1 MVRVSDTLL
10 PANSSGV
17 PQQEIVNTS
26 LAVTGSFYPVTQPV
40 SASALPLPTGAAT
53 EASLS
58 SLDAKVTACDTG
70 AVVVSSGSI
79 NATCSGSVAVSGVSG
94 TVTVDGSGVTQPVS
108 GTFYQATQPVSIAAT
123 VQVAASSTIN
133 GTKGNLDLNSS
144 VVSGDTSTAV
154 DVGSY
159 TKNTIFINTTGN
171 DEIKIML
178 SYDGGTNYH
187 YYRGCYPM
195 NGDCVEVIND
205 VVCDRIQLQYTG
217 SATVTSTVVS
227 RA

>member
-1 MVRVSDTLL
+1 MVRISNSLL
-10 PANSSGV
+10 PANSAGI
-17 PQQEIVNTS
+17 PQNEITNS
-26 LAVTGSFYPVTQPV
+26 SIAVTGSFYPATQPV
-40 SASALPLPTGAAT
+40 SAASLPLPTNAASET
-53 EASLS
+53 TLS
-58 SLDAKVTACDTG
+58 TLNGKVTACDTG

-133 GTKGNLDLNSS
+133 GTKGNLSLSSS
-144 VVSGDTSTAV
+144 VVNGDTSTAV

-171 DEIKIML
+171 DEIKILL

-187 YYRGCYPM
+187 YLRGCYPM

-205 VVCDRIQLQYTG
+205 VVCDRIQLEYTG
-217 SATVTSTVVS
+217 SATVTATVVS